1 MVVAKSA
8 GSFLGGIFNN
18 PGIVILGALAVV
30 LLFFQ
35 GDIRKAFASLGES
48 FGKIELPDITLPEIN
63 FPEITFPSFGD
74 ITFPS
79 IGDIFGEP
87 VGGETFGP
95 TRPPPEPIDIP
106 AETLPSEGL
115 GDVQIPP
122 STLLPSGQVVSET
135 PPTFDASQFVTEEE
149 LAARLEPKQ
158 TIEELFPDQPV
169 SIIDFINRFNL
180 TPAQEF
186 AIEERGAT
194 EESLGIVPFAVV
206 TRAEDKIV
214 EPVPIPEGTTLAE
227 FPTAIVPETQ
237 EQFQA
242 RAESFVEAFPQITF
256 ATSLPGSELVF
267 GEQLSRESEDFQ
279 SALEAEALRSEQ
291 IFANLFGNVQN
302 PDFPTFT
309 DPITGEII

>member
-18 PGIVILGALAVV
+18 PGIIILGALAVV

-35 GDIRKAFASLGES
+35 GDIRKAFASLGEN

-63 FPEITFPSFGD
+63 FPD
-74 ITFPS
+74 I
-79 IGDIFGEP
+79 
-87 VGGETFGP
+87 
-95 TRPPPEPIDIP
+95 
-106 AETLPSEGL
+106 TLPSFDFGGLFGGAEPQIIAPLTQPGTGGFNPADMPVAPTPIDVALSEGATPE
-115 GDVQIPP
+115 QIAAIIGIDPTDPNQDPTKFLPP
-122 STLLPSGQVVSET
+122 
-135 PPTFDASQFVTEEE
+135 
-149 LAARLEPKQ
+149 Q

-169 SIIDFINRFNL
+169 SISDFINRFL

-194 EESLGIVPFAVV
+194 PESLGIVPFAVV

-237 EQFQA
+237 EQFQE
-242 RAESFVEAFPQITF
+242 RAGAFVEAFPEITF

-267 GEQLSRESEDFQ
+267 GEQLSTESEDFQ